1 MTIGRVSPLEPVV
14 SKEKPGVA
22 SKTVK
27 GDSVSISKEA
37 IVKAEQLR
45 SIEIVASAP
54 DVRAE
59 KVAEMKAK
67 INDPE
72 YLESVITNVA
82 ENIIDMLFPG
92 NSTSAKL

>member
-1 MTIGRVSPLEPVV
+1 MTIGRISPLEPVV
-14 SKEKPGVA
+14 SNGKPGVA

-37 IVKAEQLR
+37 LVKAEQLR

-59 KVAEMKAK
+59 KVAEMKIK
-67 INDPE
+67 INDPG
-72 YLESVITNVA
+72 YLENAITGA
-82 ENIIDMLFPG
+82 ADSIIGVLFPG
-92 NSTSAKL
+92 KQI